1 MLCCIKYQIADVWS
15 CGVTLYVM
23 LVGAYPFEDPDEPK
37 DFRKTIQVYHG
48 AFLLLRVFIWLEI
61 TCFMHNMILLVPS
74 REFSVSSIPFQT
86 AFKYLPSVVTW
97 SHEFLFSI
105 LQRLVVSCFQNP
117 GLLFLQ
123 IFRYFLFY
131 TTAWEMWLYIFHTL
145 WPGWVPIAVRISKL
159 MCFVWPWQPGCQ
171 L

>member
-61 TCFMHNMILLVPS
+61 NCFMHNMFLLVPH

-86 AFKYLPSVVTW
+86 VFKYLQSVVTW

-105 LQRLVVSCFQNP
+105 LQRLVVSCFQNL
-117 GLLFLQ
+117 GHRFFCCCKYIDCSCSIQQLDKCAY
-123 IFRYFLFY
+123 IF
-131 TTAWEMWLYIFHTL
+131 FHTL
-145 WPGWVPIAVRISKL
+145 H
-159 MCFVWPWQPGCQ
+159 PGC